1 MAQEARVSGRVVRVR
16 AADSLPVVAEVVLH
30 RVSRAAQG
38 PVDSIRA
45 GADGRFAL
53 RAPLDTTAIYLVSA
67 HWAGVAYFARP
78 VQAAEAR
85 RGAELTLTV
94 ADSSSRQPVRMTG
107 RHLVISAPEEG
118 ITRQVIEV
126 IRLRNPGPASRVAP
140 DSLSPSFVVPLPAG
154 AVELVTAE
162 GDFSGSG
169 VELRDGRLEIVAP
182 IPPGD
187 AQLLVTY
194 HLDAEREAALAF
206 DAAVDSVEV
215 LLEEPGAKAEAP
227 WLRRSPDEPAAQIQ
241 LAGWTGRAEPGATL
255 VLRFPRAATSAPAW
269 LLPVLVVL
277 LGAGLSLATARA
289 LARRRRPA

>member
-1 MAQEARVSGRVVRVR
+1 VVRFR

-38 PVDSIRA
+38 PVDSVRS
-45 GADGRFAL
+45 GPDGRFVL

-78 VQAAEAR
+78 VPAAEAR
-85 RGAELTLTV
+85 RGAELTLAV
-94 ADSSSRQPVRMTG
+94 ADSSSAQPVRMTG

-118 ITRQVIEV
+118 STRQVIEV
-126 IRLRNPGPASRVAP
+126 IRLQNPGPASRVAP
-140 DSLSPSFVVPLPAG
+140 DSLSPSLVLPLPVG
-154 AVELVTAE
+154 AVELITAE
-162 GDFSGSG
+162 GDFSGSA
-169 VELRDGRLEIVAP
+169 VALRDGRLEIVAP

-194 HLDAEREAALAF
+194 HLDAEGETVLAF
-206 DAAVDSVEV
+206 DAEVDSVEV
-215 LLEEPGAKAEAP
+215 LLEEPGASARAP
-227 WLRRSPDEPAAQIQ
+227 WLRRSPDDPAAEMQ

-255 VLRFPRAATSAPAW
+255 VLEFPRAAARAPAW
-269 LLPVLVVL
+269 LLPALVVL
-277 LGAGLSLATARA
+277 LGVGLSLATARA